1 MVLNNKSFNLI
12 RDSTEKRLRTKYPKI
27 TSQYVIDA
35 HCSSIIYY
43 YSAGGISLV
52 KCRLP
57 LAFIESLPLDK
68 ISTRILADIE
78 KWLA

>member
-1 MVLNNKSFNLI
+1 MILDNKSFNLI
-12 RDSTEKRLRTKYPKI
+12 RDSTLRRLKTKYPKI

-35 HCSSIIYY
+35 HCGSIIYY
-43 YSAGGISLV
+43 FSTDGISLV

-57 LAFIESLPLDK
+57 LLFIEGLTLDK
-68 ISTRILADIE
+68 ITDRILADIE

>member
-1 MVLNNKSFNLI
+1 MVLSQKSFNLI

-43 YSAGGISLV
+43 YSIDGVSLV
-52 KCRLP
+52 KCRIP
-57 LAFIESLPLDK
+57 LAFIEALPLDT
-68 ISTRILADIE
+68 ITTRILADIE

>member
-1 MVLNNKSFNLI
+1 MILESKSFNLI
-12 RDSTEKRLRTKYPKI
+12 RDSTQTELRQQYPQL
-27 TSQYVIDA
+27 TCRYVIDA

-43 YSAGGISLV
+43 YSTDGVALV

-57 LAFIESLPLDK
+57 LAFIESLTLDK
-68 ISTRILADIE
+68 ITNKILADIE

>member
-1 MVLNNKSFNLI
+1 MVLDHKSFNLI
-12 RDSTEKRLRTKYPKI
+12 RDSTEKRLKTKYPQI
-27 TSQYVIDA
+27 TVQYVIDM

-43 YSAGGISLV
+43 YSTDGVALV

-57 LAFIESLPLDK
+57 LAFIETLPLDK
-68 ISTRILADIE
+68 ITHRILADID